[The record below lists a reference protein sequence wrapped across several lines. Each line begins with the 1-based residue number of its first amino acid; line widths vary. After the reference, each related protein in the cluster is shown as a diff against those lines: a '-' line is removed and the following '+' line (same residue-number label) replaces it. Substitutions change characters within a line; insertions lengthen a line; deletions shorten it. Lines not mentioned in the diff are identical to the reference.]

1 MDDRTMSQ
9 QKRPAGFEWCQFS
22 KNWTPEDK
30 LKLVAL
36 LAQII
41 QDDIPAGR
49 YSEIGRPNCQS
60 IMEVII
66 ATPAEMEE
74 MRGTIDQMIEMH
86 ARELAARTVVH
97 AGGGGVPS

>member
-1 MDDRTMSQ
+1 MTQ
-9 QKRPAGFEWCQFS
+9 PRPVGFEWCQFS
-22 KNWTPEDK
+22 EEWTAEDK

-60 IMEVII
+60 IMESI
-66 ATPAEMEE
+66 ASTKEE
-74 MRGTIDQMIEMH
+74 LEAMRGDIDRMIEWH
-86 ARELAARTVVH
+86 AKELEARTIRVH
-97 AGGGGVPS
+97 VPIDVFS